1 MISAFFLLFTYTM
14 TKRKRESKT
23 DDSSKRQR
31 TGSSSNPFLA
41 QSMEQ
46 LKSVASRIVE
56 ADENGLT
63 VKIPNPIT
71 GRDYVIYRNIG
82 SKLRKQLNEALSKNN
97 LQSVKTFSRPKPK
110 GERKAKR
117 QRTESA
123 ENVEDASNKRK
134 RDDDSAKQTA
144 KKQKKYKNLPDDVE
158 RGSFEAG
165 MSQKDIEKQR
175 KIKKEA
181 EGEAEALR
189 EPEPPKKRKRDAEED
204 TSTSKKQKKYDK
216 KDNLPEDVM
225 TGSFAEGMTAKDI
238 EKRQKQER
246 EAEGEAEALREPE
259 PSKKRKREDDEEPMP
274 TKKARMDEMGAEET
288 KEPQMDEQESKMPET
303 MPKHHDCGD
312 MPSMTVKEK
321 TDDVPMPD
329 APPSEMPA
337 PSADPVRPE
346 MNMENRESYL
356 SQLKKIQDAERFGVG
371 YIHQEA
377 VATMF
382 GNVEPAVFVRDVS
395 ELHPNLMREYPRT
408 RSALNKGIYC
418 MLYLFGAVIGVKKRK
433 SKENAP
439 MNRLI
444 QEYLSLKLLVY
455 GAIMKSRS
463 RVAVALNA
471 SALGLNVNNLK
482 ALLSN
487 RYVFPQPEVPKKD
500 FSASADVPKTKPK
513 VKMAYGDK
521 AQVYPEN
528 VREDDLP
535 HFRQQQFGR
544 RYVGRSRA
552 TPARAMRDPTGG
564 LTHKIRYNT

>member
-1 MISAFFLLFTYTM
+1 M
-14 TKRKRESKT
+14 TKRKRESK
-23 DDSSKRQR
+23 DDDKTKRQR
-31 TGSSSNPFLA
+31 TGSSSNPFLN
-41 QSMEQ
+41 QSVEQ
-46 LKSVASRIVE
+46 LKGVASRIVQ

-63 VKIPNPIT
+63 VKITNPIT

-117 QRTESA
+117 QRTENTENNPA
-123 ENVEDASNKRK
+123 ESNKRK
-134 RDDDSAKQTA
+134 RDDDSTESA
-144 KKQKKYKNLPDDVE
+144 KKQKKYDNLPADVVE
-158 RGSFEAG
+158 GSFEAG
-165 MSQKDIEKQR
+165 MSKKDIEKER
-175 KIKKEA
+175 KAKKEA
-181 EGEAEALR
+181 EGKAEALR
-189 EPEPPKKRKRDAEED
+189 EPEPPKKRKRDAGKD
-204 TSTSKKQKKYDK
+204 NSASKKQKKY
-216 KDNLPEDVM
+216 DNLPEDVM
-225 TGSFAEGMTAKDI
+225 TGSFAEGTFNKN
-238 EKRQKQER
+238 
-246 EAEGEAEALREPE
+246 AEGEAEAMREPE
-259 PSKKRKREDDEEPMP
+259 PSKKRKREDEGDVMP
-274 TKKARMDEMGAEET
+274 IKKARMDEMGAVES
-288 KEPQMDEQESKMPET
+288 KEPEMEERESKIPVEEK
-303 MPKHHDCGD
+303 PKTEEHHDCGD
-312 MPSMTVKEK
+312 MPSMRVEGVKGG
-321 TDDVPMPD
+321 DGDAPMPD
-329 APPSEMPA
+329 ASPSEMPA

-346 MNMENRESYL
+346 INMENREAYL

-455 GAIMKSRS
+455 GAVMKSRS

-487 RYVFPQPEVPKKD
+487 RYVFPQQEVPKKD